1 MVYFSLVFKLFQAE
15 RSNIPARQALP
26 MIKDRNM
33 LKDGGETSDVVE
45 EKIHR
50 LPAGEGWE
58 KKMKRKRSVGNVFTR
73 PVSGDRELRRV
84 MHHKLNS
91 ESGLSS
97 CDAQGFR

>member
-1 MVYFSLVFKLFQAE
+1 MVYFSLVFKLLQAE

-45 EKIHR
+45 EKIRR

-58 KKMKRKRSVGNVFTR
+58 KKMKRKRSVGTVLTR
-73 PVSGDRELRRV
+73 PAEGDGELKRV
-84 MHHKLNS
+84 MHHKLSN
-91 ESGLSS
+91 ESGPLS